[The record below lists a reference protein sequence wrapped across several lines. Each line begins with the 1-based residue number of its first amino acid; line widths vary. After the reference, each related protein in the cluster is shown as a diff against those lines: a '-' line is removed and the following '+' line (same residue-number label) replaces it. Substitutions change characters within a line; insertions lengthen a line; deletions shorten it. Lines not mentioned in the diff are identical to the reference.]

1 MTEWLTTHLRHYF
14 VSPFFCSHFC
24 IFFSKPMWLP
34 TTFRHSFHFKLEK
47 PDNPHFECEKPDNL
61 NFKLEKPDH
70 LHFNREKPDHF
81 RASSGI
87 VPFELGSH
95 IYINCIKSAVHSWKS
110 VYTETTCV
118 RCVRKPKSFMKKP
131 RSFIR
136 VKSLKIWSKVDASK
150 YVRTRARTAARGNSE
165 N

>member
-1 MTEWLTTHLRHYF
+1 M
-14 VSPFFCSHFC
+14 
-24 IFFSKPMWLP
+24 P

-47 PDNPHFECEKPDNL
+47 PDNPHFECEKLDNL

-70 LHFNREKPDHF
+70 FHFNREKPDHF

-95 IYINCIKSAVHSWKS
+95 IYINCIKSAVHSWKL
-110 VYTETTCV
+110 VYTETSCV
-118 RCVRKPKSFMKKP
+118 RCVRKPQSFM
-131 RSFIR
+131 R

-150 YVRTRARTAARGNSE
+150 YVRTYVRRAEIPRTRSASHLKTNKNSRYVGTYW
-165 N
+165 

>member
-1 MTEWLTTHLRHYF
+1 
-14 VSPFFCSHFC
+14 
-24 IFFSKPMWLP
+24 MWLP

-81 RASSGI
+81 RAGSGI

-95 IYINCIKSAVHSWKS
+95 NCTKPAVQRLENWC
-110 VYTETTCV
+110 TETS
-118 RCVRKPKSFMKKP
+118 RIRYVRKPQSFM
-131 RSFIR
+131 R
-136 VKSLKIWSKVDASK
+136 VKCLKIWSKPFASK
-150 YVRTRARTAARGNSE
+150 YVRRRAEFPRTRSASHLKNGM
-165 N
+165 